1 MIDPNIKFLVMCEI
15 NLLSMLN
22 LEFIIKVS
30 NKVKVKNIS

>member
-30 NKVKVKNIS
+30 KPKSKSKI